1 MFWRGKRK
9 YTGYDYTSKGRRAGT
24 TKLINW
30 IIFLNKGKFRNLGS
44 WTVRDMRGKPGKQ
57 SVHATGRAFDL
68 GFKNYED
75 VRALCDF
82 LTRHWEAFGIEA
94 IIDYYLARLVGAG
107 VVTVYVGL
115 ITKSAPLLVRLVVSG
130 FTLRS
135 LTRWQTTLLTSMRCS
150 NVCWLPLRGSCL
162 TDLLRRSSP
171 SPCRWSEQWHGL
183 VTSY

>member
-1 MFWRGKRK
+1 MFWRGKRE
-9 YTGYDYTSKGRRAGT
+9 YTGYDYTSKGRREGT

-75 VRALCDF
+75 AVALCNF

-94 IIDYYLARLVGAG
+94 IIDYYPAPFGRGWRCDRLRWIDYRKRTVAGAPRG
-107 VVTVYVGL
+107 KWIHVEISNEVADDAAYIDAV
-115 ITKSAPLLVRLVVSG
+115 
-130 FTLRS
+130 FEC
-135 LTRWQTTLLTSMRCS
+135 LLT
-150 NVCWLPLRGSCL
+150 
-162 TDLLRRSSP
+162 P
-171 SPCRWSEQWHGL
+171 SKGQYPF
-183 VTSY
+183 

>member
-94 IIDYYLARLVGAG
+94 IIDYYPRPFGRG
-107 VVTVYVGL
+107 WRC
-115 ITKSAPLLVRLVVSG
+115 LLY
-130 FTLRS
+130 T
-135 LTRWQTTLLTSMRCS
+135 
-150 NVCWLPLRGSCL
+150 
-162 TDLLRRSSP
+162 SP
-171 SPCRWSEQWHGL
+171 SPRD
-183 VTSY
+183 